1 MNELRELAGIVNK
14 NKLRAV
20 ANVTGKTFLP
30 GPMALKLYDLVAENK
45 VNTDEEAIAI
55 LFPGKTKNAMQPYQR
70 IKNALW
76 DYLIQMLLVIDP
88 ALPQYNAR
96 QRSFFECHK
105 KWAAIKIL
113 IGRNAHRSTIEV
125 ASEVYKLARKYD
137 FTEVALDVARSMRLY
152 YGSIEGDLK
161 KHTLYSKEV
170 TMLEEMFRYENLA
183 EYHYTDQIIGFVNS
197 KAAQKNINFEASKLF
212 EQIEQGLH
220 LYDSYR
226 LHFMGRLLETL
237 IYSSINDHKNTIVV
251 CDKAIRFFES
261 KNYTANVPLQAFL
274 YQEMVCYLQL
284 RDYDRGRAAATRG
297 LSLLQEGSFNWFKY
311 QELLI
316 FLTFHTGKYQDSFEI
331 YKVTVKHRR
340 FATLPAGIQQIWK
353 IFEAYLHY
361 LLASNLI
368 LPEEDEKAMISRFRM
383 ARFLNETPLYNK
395 DRRGLN
401 IPILIFQILFLIL
414 TKRYDETIDRIE
426 AIEKYTT
433 RYLKKDDNF
442 RSNCFVKMLLQIAVA
457 GFHQAAVAR
466 HADKYIKMLD
476 KVPLDFANQAHDI
489 EIVPYEVL
497 WKLAIDSLSNTVYK
511 PRAAKKTS
519 K

>member
-14 NKLRAV
+14 NKLKAV
-20 ANVTGKTFLP
+20 AHVTAKAFLP

-45 VNTDEEAIAI
+45 VKTDEEAIAI
-55 LFPGKTKNAMQPYQR
+55 LFPGKVKNAVQPYQR

-76 DYLIQMLLVIDP
+76 EYLIQMLLVIDP
-88 ALPQYNAR
+88 ALPQYNTR

-113 IGRNAHRSTIEV
+113 IGRNAHRSTIAV
-125 ASEVYKLARKYD
+125 ANDIYKVTRKYD

-161 KHTLYSKEV
+161 KYALYSKEV
-170 TMLEEMFRYENLA
+170 AQLEENFRYENLA
-183 EYHYTDQIIGFVNS
+183 EYHYTDLIIGFVNS
-197 KAAQKNINFEASKLF
+197 KAAQKNVHLEAARLF
-212 EQIEQGLH
+212 KQIEPGLH
-220 LYDSYR
+220 LYHSYR
-226 LHFMGRLLETL
+226 LHFMGRLLEIL
-237 IYSSINDHKNTIVV
+237 IYSSINDHKNTVVV

-261 KNYTANVPLQAFL
+261 KSYTANVPLQAFL

-311 QELLI
+311 QELLV
-316 FLTFHTGKYQDSFEI
+316 FLTFHTGKYQDAFEI

-340 FATLPAGIQQIWK
+340 FASLPASIQQIWK
-353 IFEAYLHY
+353 IFEAYLYY
-361 LLASNLI
+361 LREGNLL

-383 ARFLNETPLYNK
+383 ARFLNETPLYNRDK
-395 DRRGLN
+395 RGLN

-433 RYLKKDDNF
+433 RYLKKDDNL
-442 RSNCFVKMLLQIAVA
+442 RSNCFIKMLLQIALA
-457 GFHQAAVAR
+457 GFHKAAVTR
-466 HADKYIKMLD
+466 YADKYIKMLH
-476 KVPLDFANQAHDI
+476 KAPLDFANQSHDI
-489 EIVPYEVL
+489 EIVPYERL
-497 WKLAIDSLSNTVYK
+497 WELAVDSLSNTVYK
-511 PRAAKKTS
+511 PRAPRKAS
-519 K
+519 